1 MGEAARPQRPGCI
14 ALELQAGT
22 VVRDGQR
29 VLRHVVVHV
38 AAREVDVVVV
48 RLQLGRLVEVGQGL
62 GQAAQLVVVETAILI
77 VGKVALRS
85 EEQTS
90 EINLLMRI
98 SYDVL
103 CLKKKNMERLIV

>member
-38 AAREVDVVVV
+38 AAREVDVGVV

-62 GQAAQLVVVETAILI
+62 GQAAQLVVGETAILI
-77 VGKVALRS
+77 GGKRS
-85 EEQTS
+85 EEHTS
-90 EINLLMRI
+90 ELQSLMRS
-98 SYDVL
+98 SYAVF
-103 CLKKKNMERLIV
+103 CLKKKKPNKTVYYD